1 MVQHTFENKNIYKD
15 FDLSFS
21 RNPLT
26 NDIGKK
32 TDANAINQSMKMLL
46 NTYYYERPFRPDV
59 GSNLRR
65 ILFEPADVI
74 TIQDLRAS
82 IESLIINYEPRVSL
96 IDIKIIDN
104 AENNAYDISIEYHL
118 YFTINIS
125 IHTLVCR
132 FSFHLTSI
140 SRFR

>member
-1 MVQHTFENKNIYKD
+1 MVQHTFENKNVYKD

-46 NTYYYERPFRPDV
+46 NTSFYERPFRPRV

-65 ILFEPADVI
+65 ILFEPADPI

-82 IESLIINYEPRVSL
+82 IETMILNHEPRVQIL
-96 IDIKIIDN
+96 DIKINDN
-104 AENNAYDISIEYHL
+104 AENNAYDLTIEYSL
-118 YFTINIS
+118 VNLVQTQTFKT
-125 IHTLVCR
+125 TLR
-132 FSFHLTSI
+132 RL
-140 SRFR
+140 R

>member
-1 MVQHTFENKNIYKD
+1 MVQHTFENKNVYKD

-46 NTYYYERPFRPDV
+46 NTSYYERPFRPQV

-65 ILFEPADVI
+65 ILFEPADPI

-82 IESLIINYEPRVSL
+82 IESLILNYEPRVQIL
-96 IDIKIIDN
+96 DIKINDN
-104 AENNAYDISIEYHL
+104 AENNAYDLTIEYSL
-118 YFTINIS
+118 VNLVQTQTFKT
-125 IHTLVCR
+125 TLR
-132 FSFHLTSI
+132 RL
-140 SRFR
+140 R

>member
-46 NTYYYERPFRPDV
+46 STSFYERPFRPQV

-65 ILFEPADVI
+65 ILFEPADPI

-82 IESLIINYEPRVSL
+82 IESLILNYEPRVQIL
-96 IDIKIIDN
+96 DIKINDN
-104 AENNAYDISIEYHL
+104 AENNAYDLTIEYSL
-118 YFTINIS
+118 VNLIQTQTFKT
-125 IHTLVCR
+125 TLR
-132 FSFHLTSI
+132 RL
-140 SRFR
+140 R

>member
-1 MVQHTFENKNIYKD
+1 MVQHTFENKNVYKD

-46 NTYYYERPFRPDV
+46 STSFYERPFRPQV

-65 ILFEPADVI
+65 ILFEPADPI

-82 IESLIINYEPRVSL
+82 IESLILNYEPRVQIL
-96 IDIKIIDN
+96 DIKINDN
-104 AENNAYDISIEYHL
+104 AENNAYDLTIEYSL
-118 YFTINIS
+118 VNLVQTQTFKT
-125 IHTLVCR
+125 TLR
-132 FSFHLTSI
+132 RL
-140 SRFR
+140 R

>member
-1 MVQHTFENKNIYKD
+1 MVQHTFENKNLYKD

-32 TDANAINQSMKMLL
+32 TDANAINQSLRMLL
-46 NTYYYERPFRPDV
+46 NTYYYERPFRPRV

-65 ILFEPADVI
+65 ILFEPADPI

-82 IESLIINYEPRVSL
+82 IESLIINYEPRVSIL
-96 IDIKIIDN
+96 DIKINDN
-104 AENNAYDISIEYHL
+104 AENNAYDLTIEYRL
-118 YFTINIS
+118 VNMIQAQTFKT
-125 IHTLVCR
+125 TLR
-132 FSFHLTSI
+132 RL
-140 SRFR
+140 R

>member
-32 TDANAINQSMKMLL
+32 TDANAINQSMRMLL
-46 NTYYYERPFRPDV
+46 NTSFYERPFRPRV

-65 ILFEPADVI
+65 ILFEPADPI

-82 IESLIINYEPRVSL
+82 IETMILNYEPRVQIL
-96 IDIKIIDN
+96 DIKINDN
-104 AENNAYDISIEYHL
+104 AENNAYDLTIEYSL
-118 YFTINIS
+118 VNLIQTQTFKT
-125 IHTLVCR
+125 TLR
-132 FSFHLTSI
+132 RL
-140 SRFR
+140 R

>member
-104 AENNAYDISIEYHL
+104 AESNAYDISIEYRL
-118 YFTINIS
+118 NNMVQSQRFTT
-125 IHTLVCR
+125 TLR
-132 FSFHLTSI
+132 RL
-140 SRFR
+140 R

>member
-1 MVQHTFENKNIYKD
+1 MVQHTFENKNKYKD

-26 NDIGKK
+26 DDVSIK
-32 TDANAINQSMKMLL
+32 TDANAINQSLRILL

-65 ILFEPADVI
+65 ILFEPADPI

-82 IESLIINYEPRVSL
+82 IETLIINYEPR
-96 IDIKIIDN
+96 IDIIDMKVQDLS
-104 AENNAYDISIEYHL
+104 EMNAYNITIEY
-118 YFTINIS
+118 
-125 IHTLVCR
+125 TLVNMP
-132 FSFHLTSI
+132 I
-140 SRFR
+140 SMTFETTLRRLR

>member
-1 MVQHTFENKNIYKD
+1 MVQHTFENKNVYKD

-46 NTYYYERPFRPDV
+46 NTSFYERPFRPQV

-65 ILFEPADVI
+65 ILFEPADPI

-82 IESLIINYEPRVSL
+82 IETMILNHEPRVQIL
-96 IDIKIIDN
+96 DIKINDN
-104 AENNAYDISIEYHL
+104 AENNAYDLTIEYSL
-118 YFTINIS
+118 VNLVQTQTFKT
-125 IHTLVCR
+125 TLR
-132 FSFHLTSI
+132 RL
-140 SRFR
+140 R

>member
-1 MVQHTFENKNIYKD
+1 MVQHTFENKNVYKD

-46 NTYYYERPFRPDV
+46 NTSYYERPFRPQV

-65 ILFEPADVI
+65 ILFEPADPI

-82 IESLIINYEPRVSL
+82 IESLILNYEPRVQIL
-96 IDIKIIDN
+96 DIKINDN
-104 AENNAYDISIEYHL
+104 AENNAYDLTIEYSL
-118 YFTINIS
+118 VNLIQTQTFKT
-125 IHTLVCR
+125 TLR
-132 FSFHLTSI
+132 RL
-140 SRFR
+140 R

>member
-1 MVQHTFENKNIYKD
+1 MVQHTFENKNVYKD

-46 NTYYYERPFRPDV
+46 STSYYERPFRPQV

-65 ILFEPADVI
+65 ILFEPADPI

-82 IESLIINYEPRVSL
+82 IESLILNYEPRVQIL
-96 IDIKIIDN
+96 DIKINDN
-104 AENNAYDISIEYHL
+104 AENNAYDLTIEYSL
-118 YFTINIS
+118 VNLVQTQTFKT
-125 IHTLVCR
+125 TLR
-132 FSFHLTSI
+132 RL
-140 SRFR
+140 R

>member
-1 MVQHTFENKNIYKD
+1 MVQHTFENKNVYKD

-46 NTYYYERPFRPDV
+46 STSFYERPFRPQV

-65 ILFEPADVI
+65 ILFEPADPI

-82 IESLIINYEPRVSL
+82 IESLILNYEPRVQIL
-96 IDIKIIDN
+96 DIKINDN
-104 AENNAYDISIEYHL
+104 VENNAYDLTIEYSL
-118 YFTINIS
+118 VNLVQTQTFKT
-125 IHTLVCR
+125 TLR
-132 FSFHLTSI
+132 RL
-140 SRFR
+140 R

>member
-46 NTYYYERPFRPDV
+46 STSFYERPFRPQV

-65 ILFEPADVI
+65 ILFEPADPI

-82 IESLIINYEPRVSL
+82 IESLILNYEPRVQIL
-96 IDIKIIDN
+96 DIKINDN
-104 AENNAYDISIEYHL
+104 AENNAYDLTIEYSL
-118 YFTINIS
+118 VNLVQTQTFKT
-125 IHTLVCR
+125 TLR
-132 FSFHLTSI
+132 RL
-140 SRFR
+140 R

>member
-1 MVQHTFENKNIYKD
+1 MVQHTFENKNVYKD

-46 NTYYYERPFRPDV
+46 STSFYERPFRPQV

-65 ILFEPADVI
+65 ILFEPADPI

-82 IESLIINYEPRVSL
+82 IESLILNYEPRVQIL
-96 IDIKIIDN
+96 DIKINDN
-104 AENNAYDISIEYHL
+104 AENNAYDLTIEYSL
-118 YFTINIS
+118 VNLVQAQTFKT
-125 IHTLVCR
+125 TLR
-132 FSFHLTSI
+132 RL
-140 SRFR
+140 R

>member
-46 NTYYYERPFRPDV
+46 NTSYYERPFRPQV

-65 ILFEPADVI
+65 ILFEPADPI

-82 IESLIINYEPRVSL
+82 IESLILNYEPRVQIL
-96 IDIKIIDN
+96 DIKINDN
-104 AENNAYDISIEYHL
+104 AENNAYDLTIEYSL
-118 YFTINIS
+118 VNLVQTQTFKT
-125 IHTLVCR
+125 TLR
-132 FSFHLTSI
+132 RL
-140 SRFR
+140 R

>member
-15 FDLSFS
+15 FDLSFG

-65 ILFEPADVI
+65 ILFEPADAI

-82 IESLIINYEPRVSL
+82 IETLIINYEPRVQV
-96 IDIKIIDN
+96 IDIKIRDM
-104 AENNAYDISIEYHL
+104 AEMNAYDLTVEYNL
-118 YFTINIS
+118 RSMSQSQEFKT
-125 IHTLVCR
+125 TLR
-132 FSFHLTSI
+132 RL
-140 SRFR
+140 R

>member
-46 NTYYYERPFRPDV
+46 NTSFYERPFRPRV

-65 ILFEPADVI
+65 ILFEPADPI

-82 IESLIINYEPRVSL
+82 IETMILNHEPRVQIL
-96 IDIKIIDN
+96 DIKINDN
-104 AENNAYDISIEYHL
+104 AENNAYDLTIEYSL
-118 YFTINIS
+118 VNLVQTQTFKT
-125 IHTLVCR
+125 TLR
-132 FSFHLTSI
+132 RL
-140 SRFR
+140 R

>member
-1 MVQHTFENKNIYKD
+1 MVQHTFENKNKYKD

-32 TDANAINQSMKMLL
+32 TDANAINQSMKTLL

-65 ILFEPADVI
+65 ILFEPADAI

-82 IESLIINYEPRVSL
+82 IETLIINYEPRVQV
-96 IDIKIIDN
+96 IDIKITDM
-104 AENNAYDISIEYHL
+104 AEMNAYDLTVEYNL
-118 YFTINIS
+118 RSMAQSQTFKT
-125 IHTLVCR
+125 TLR
-132 FSFHLTSI
+132 RL
-140 SRFR
+140 R